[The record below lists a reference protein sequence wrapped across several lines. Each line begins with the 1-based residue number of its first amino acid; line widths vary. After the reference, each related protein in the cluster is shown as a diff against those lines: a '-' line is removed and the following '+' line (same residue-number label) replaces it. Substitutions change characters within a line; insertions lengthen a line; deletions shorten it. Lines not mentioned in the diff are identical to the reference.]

1 MKVFVNK
8 RTGNYSGGM
17 ILVAANSKEE
27 AHKAF
32 HGDYDYLYMWDEWD
46 GITVDKYYQPENWE
60 EIKGMTCDVDTPCV
74 IDEDGY
80 SE

>member
-8 RTGNYSGGM
+8 RIGNYSGGM

-27 AHKAF
+27 AHEVF
-32 HGDYDYLYMWDEWD
+32 HADGHFAYYWDTLDGQTYDEF
-46 GITVDKYYQPENWE
+46 YQPENWE
-60 EIKGMTCDVDTPCV
+60 EINGMTCDVDTPCV